1 MLLLLICFRTE
12 GGCHI
17 ISKLDLAFD
26 NQRCE
31 VLRGGDV
38 GMIFF
43 EVINE
48 KIDQFEFGG
57 GGFDDETVLLW
68 ALAHIRED
76 VLELENVPPAVLEP
90 ELSQVMA
97 VFFNEVI
104 ETRKFF
110 K

>member
-1 MLLLLICFRTE
+1 MFEVVRGGEVEMIFLVVISEALDQICF
-12 GGCHI
+12 
-17 ISKLDLAFD
+17 
-26 NQRCE
+26 
-31 VLRGGDV
+31 V
-38 GMIFF
+38 
-43 EVINE
+43 
-48 KIDQFEFGG
+48 G